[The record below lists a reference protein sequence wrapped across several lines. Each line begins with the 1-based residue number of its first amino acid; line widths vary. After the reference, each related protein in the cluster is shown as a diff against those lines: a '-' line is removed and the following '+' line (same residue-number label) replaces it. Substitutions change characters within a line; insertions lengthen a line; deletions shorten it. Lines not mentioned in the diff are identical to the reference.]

1 MNTRE
6 IEILIGRY
14 FEAETTLEEEQ
25 LLKQFFSGD
34 NVPDELKHH
43 AALFRFASNEEKL
56 QAPSLTDEQLSGSIQ
71 DKKRNLFAI
80 PRTYLTMAG
89 IAASLLLFVALWHTF
104 NGAENVKTAPAYS
117 QSEIDEALQVTQKTL
132 AFASEILNHGTAPL
146 ENLNRLNAAAPFAE
160 GLQKLETGINEMN
173 RGLRHI
179 EEGAAHINR
188 LSTFNLLT
196 NPHLK

>member
-56 QAPSLTDEQLSGSIQ
+56 QAPSLTDKQLSGSIQ

-80 PRTYLTMAG
+80 RRTYLTMAG
-89 IAASLLLFVALWHTF
+89 IAASLLLFVAIWQTF
-104 NGAENVKTAPAYS
+104 DRNDVIQPAQAYT
-117 QSEIDEALQVTQKTL
+117 QSEIDEALQLTYKTL
-132 AFASEILNHGTAPL
+132 AFTSEILNHGAAPL
-146 ENLNRLNAAAPFAE
+146 ENLNRLNAAAPVAD
-160 GLQKLETGINEMN
+160 GLQKLETGLNEMN

-196 NPHLK
+196 NPILK

>member
-14 FEAETTLEEEQ
+14 FEAETTLEEEK
-25 LLKQFFSGD
+25 LLKQFFSGN

-43 AALFRFASNEEKL
+43 SALFKFASNEEKL
-56 QAPSLTDEQLSGSIQ
+56 HAPSLTDEQLSGSIQ
-71 DKKRNLFAI
+71 GKKRNLFAN
-80 PRTYLTMAG
+80 RRSYLTLAG
-89 IAASLLLFVALWHTF
+89 IAASLLLFVALWQTF
-104 NGAENVKTAPAYS
+104 DGNNNVQTSPAYT

-146 ENLNRLNAAAPFAE
+146 ENLNRLNAAAPVAE